1 MFYKMKLYVS
11 FNILFQFPTKC
22 GPQPCEIQKA
32 HFTIHQV
39 KMTPAACCHACT
51 AGIMYYTWP
60 GSHGRPDRYVVR
72 YLMTSI
78 LSTRHATHW
87 PVLGGNGAGAAER
100 GEQQLIPLRGRRLQQ
115 RGPQRAGPLRLHM
128 NTSTARQLSATQVTS
143 AAVQHISGLDLLV
156 AEFERVYSFCCTPA
170 FVGNRLTSNA
180 ANIMR
185 KK

>member
-60 GSHGRPDRYVVR
+60 GSHGRPDHCVVR
-72 YLMTSI
+72 YLMASI
-78 LSTRHATHW
+78 LSTWHATHW
-87 PVLGGNGAGAAER
+87 PVFWGEGRRRCAERRAAVDSAHRATAATEGAAEGR
-100 GEQQLIPLRGRRLQQ
+100 SPSTTHEYEYRPAALGDAGDNSNSTTYFWSWCTSSRIWTRVFRFVAPPRFLGTGLRVIQQI
-115 RGPQRAGPLRLHM
+115 
-128 NTSTARQLSATQVTS
+128 
-143 AAVQHISGLDLLV
+143 
-156 AEFERVYSFCCTPA
+156 
-170 FVGNRLTSNA
+170 
-180 ANIMR
+180 
-185 KK
+185 